1 MNRIYE
7 YFVALGDL
15 FMPRACLAC
24 GRRLGMRER
33 HLCLSCAADVP
44 YTRFWLA
51 AHNPLADRFNAV
63 LERHRGTE
71 PMDYAYA
78 AALIYYKG
86 AYRAIPRALKYQ
98 GDLAAGRHY
107 GALLGRRLAAAPH
120 FADIDLVIP
129 VPLHWT
135 RRRSRGYNQ
144 AEILARAL
152 VSAYRSAPAPAPAAP
167 APAPAAPT
175 TISSAARSPS
185 STVPSIAS
193 SSGPSKRW
201 PVAAGHDDWVAPTT
215 ISSAARSP
223 SSTVPSIA
231 SSSGPSKR
239 WPVAAGHDDGAVPA
253 APPLAAPP
261 LAAPSAAVPSTTSVS
276 DPSERWPVAA
286 GHDDGAVPAAPA
298 PTSSS
303 GTSERWPVEAGHD
316 GGIAPTIVSSAVP
329 STAIPGTPT
338 TVSSGAP
345 SVVIPGGPRN
355 LPEVRTD
362 LLVRARRTRTQT
374 RVSVDQKAR
383 NVASAFQVP
392 ERFPL
397 WSRLIS
403 RLAQF
408 FSSFLTRWPIGV
420 GHDGNHLSSQNDN
433 CLSGQDEDRL
443 SGHEG
448 NHLSSQDEN
457 RLLERESTR
466 HSRLDR
472 ESPADVLASARHI
485 LLVDDTYTTG
495 ATLYAC
501 YAALR
506 PFTTARISIAT
517 LAAVEGTPS
526 LVGPSSGTG
535 GAPSSPGMP
544 SSPIVPS
551 VPSVPS
557 VPGDAPASA
566 SLSGP

>member
-1 MNRIYE
+1 MNRLFDFI
-7 YFVALGDL
+7 VALGDL

-78 AALIYYKG
+78 AALLYYKG

-135 RRRSRGYNQ
+135 RLRSRGYNQ

-152 VSAYRSAPAPAPAAP
+152 VDAFRAAP
-167 APAPAAPT
+167 APL
-175 TISSAARSPS
+175 
-185 STVPSIAS
+185 
-193 SSGPSKRW
+193 
-201 PVAAGHDDWVAPTT
+201 
-215 ISSAARSP
+215 
-223 SSTVPSIA
+223 
-231 SSSGPSKR
+231 
-239 WPVAAGHDDGAVPA
+239 GA
-253 APPLAAPP
+253 
-261 LAAPSAAVPSTTSVS
+261 
-276 DPSERWPVAA
+276 SERWPVVA
-286 GHDDGAVPAAPA
+286 GHDEGV
-298 PTSSS
+298 
-303 GTSERWPVEAGHD
+303 
-316 GGIAPTIVSSAVP
+316 
-329 STAIPGTPT
+329 TPT
-338 TVSSGAP
+338 TVSSTAP
-345 SVVIPGGPRN
+345 STVIPGTPSTVIPGLTRN

-392 ERFPL
+392 ERFSL
-397 WSRLIS
+397 WARI
-403 RLAQF
+403 
-408 FSSFLTRWPIGV
+408 V
-420 GHDGNHLSSQNDN
+420 
-433 CLSGQDEDRL
+433 
-443 SGHEG
+443 
-448 NHLSSQDEN
+448 
-457 RLLERESTR
+457 STLKR
-466 HSRLDR
+466 DAP
-472 ESPADVLASARHI
+472 ESPAAVLASAHHI
-485 LLVDDTYTTG
+485 LLVDDTFTTG

-526 LVGPSSGTG
+526 GGP
-535 GAPSSPGMP
+535 
-544 SSPIVPS
+544 
-551 VPSVPS
+551 
-557 VPGDAPASA
+557 
-566 SLSGP
+566 

>member
-1 MNRIYE
+1 MID
-7 YFVALGDL
+7 FVIALGDL

-51 AHNPLADRFNAV
+51 PHNPLADRFNAV

-86 AYRAIPRALKYQ
+86 AYRSIPRALKYQ

-135 RRRSRGYNQ
+135 RLRSRGYNQ

-152 VSAYRSAPAPAPAAP
+152 ADAFRVAPAPP
-167 APAPAAPT
+167 
-175 TISSAARSPS
+175 
-185 STVPSIAS
+185 
-193 SSGPSKRW
+193 
-201 PVAAGHDDWVAPTT
+201 
-215 ISSAARSP
+215 
-223 SSTVPSIA
+223 
-231 SSSGPSKR
+231 
-239 WPVAAGHDDGAVPA
+239 
-253 APPLAAPP
+253 
-261 LAAPSAAVPSTTSVS
+261 
-276 DPSERWPVAA
+276 
-286 GHDDGAVPAAPA
+286 
-298 PTSSS
+298 
-303 GTSERWPVEAGHD
+303 GTSERWPVVAGHD
-316 GGIAPTIVSSAVP
+316 EGV
-329 STAIPGTPT
+329 TPT
-338 TVSSGAP
+338 ASSGAP
-345 SVVIPGGPRN
+345 STVIPGAPSTVIPGLTRN

-397 WSRLIS
+397 RARI
-403 RLAQF
+403 
-408 FSSFLTRWPIGV
+408 V
-420 GHDGNHLSSQNDN
+420 
-433 CLSGQDEDRL
+433 
-443 SGHEG
+443 
-448 NHLSSQDEN
+448 
-457 RLLERESTR
+457 ST
-466 HSRLDR
+466 LKGDAP
-472 ESPADVLASARHI
+472 ESPASVLASARHI
-485 LLVDDTYTTG
+485 LLVDDTFTTG

-526 LVGPSSGTG
+526 GGP
-535 GAPSSPGMP
+535 
-544 SSPIVPS
+544 
-551 VPSVPS
+551 
-557 VPGDAPASA
+557 
-566 SLSGP
+566 

>member
-1 MNRIYE
+1 MNRLFDFI
-7 YFVALGDL
+7 VALGDL

-51 AHNPLADRFNAV
+51 PHNPLADRFNAV

-78 AALIYYKG
+78 AALLYYKG
-86 AYRAIPRALKYQ
+86 AYRSIPRALKYQ

-135 RRRSRGYNQ
+135 RLRSRGYNQ

-152 VSAYRSAPAPAPAAP
+152 VDAFRSAP
-167 APAPAAPT
+167 
-175 TISSAARSPS
+175 
-185 STVPSIAS
+185 ST
-193 SSGPSKRW
+193 
-201 PVAAGHDDWVAPTT
+201 
-215 ISSAARSP
+215 
-223 SSTVPSIA
+223 
-231 SSSGPSKR
+231 
-239 WPVAAGHDDGAVPA
+239 
-253 APPLAAPP
+253 
-261 LAAPSAAVPSTTSVS
+261 
-276 DPSERWPVAA
+276 
-286 GHDDGAVPAAPA
+286 
-298 PTSSS
+298 
-303 GTSERWPVEAGHD
+303 
-316 GGIAPTIVSSAVP
+316 
-329 STAIPGTPT
+329 
-338 TVSSGAP
+338 
-345 SVVIPGGPRN
+345 VIPGLTRN

-392 ERFPL
+392 DRFSLWARIASPL
-397 WSRLIS
+397 K
-403 RLAQF
+403 
-408 FSSFLTRWPIGV
+408 
-420 GHDGNHLSSQNDN
+420 
-433 CLSGQDEDRL
+433 
-443 SGHEG
+443 
-448 NHLSSQDEN
+448 
-457 RLLERESTR
+457 R
-466 HSRLDR
+466 HVP
-472 ESPADVLASARHI
+472 ESPASVLASARHV
-485 LLVDDTYTTG
+485 LLVDDTFTTG

-526 LVGPSSGTG
+526 GGP
-535 GAPSSPGMP
+535 
-544 SSPIVPS
+544 
-551 VPSVPS
+551 
-557 VPGDAPASA
+557 
-566 SLSGP
+566 

>member
-7 YFVALGDL
+7 YFVALSDL
-15 FMPRACLAC
+15 LMPRACLAC

-51 AHNPLADRFNAV
+51 PHNPLADRFNAV

-86 AYRAIPRALKYQ
+86 AYRSIPRALKYQ

-135 RRRSRGYNQ
+135 RLRSRGYNQ

-152 VSAYRSAPAPAPAAP
+152 VSAYRSASAPAPAP

-175 TISSAARSPS
+175 IVSSAVRSPS

-201 PVAAGHDDWVAPTT
+201 PVEAGHDGG
-215 ISSAARSP
+215 I
-223 SSTVPSIA
+223 
-231 SSSGPSKR
+231 
-239 WPVAAGHDDGAVPA
+239 VPA
-253 APPLAAPP
+253 APAPTS
-261 LAAPSAAVPSTTSVS
+261 SAGT
-276 DPSERWPVAA
+276 SERWPVAA
-286 GHDDGAVPAAPA
+286 GHDDG
-298 PTSSS
+298 
-303 GTSERWPVEAGHD
+303 
-316 GGIAPTIVSSAVP
+316 IAPTIVSSGVP
-329 STAIPGTPT
+329 ST
-338 TVSSGAP
+338 
-345 SVVIPGGPRN
+345 VIPGRPRN

-397 WSRLIS
+397 WARLTS
-403 RLAQF
+403 RLARV
-408 FSSFLTRWPIGV
+408 FSSLLARWPIGV
-420 GHDGNHLSSQNDN
+420 GHDGNHLSGQNEN
-433 CLSGQDEDRL
+433 CLSCHDDNRLSNQDEDRL
-443 SGHEG
+443 SGHDG
-448 NHLSSQDEN
+448 NHLSDQDEN
-457 RLLERESTR
+457 RLSERDGIR
-466 HSRLDR
+466 HSRLDQ
-472 ESPADVLASARHI
+472 ESPAAVLASARHI
-485 LLVDDTYTTG
+485 LLVDDTFTTG

-517 LAAVEGTPS
+517 LAAVEGS
-526 LVGPSSGTG
+526 PSSG
-535 GAPSSPGMP
+535 P
-544 SSPIVPS
+544 
-551 VPSVPS
+551 
-557 VPGDAPASA
+557 
-566 SLSGP
+566 

>member
-1 MNRIYE
+1 MNRLYE

-44 YTRFWLA
+44 YTRSWLA

-86 AYRAIPRALKYQ
+86 AYRSIPRALKYQ

-135 RRRSRGYNQ
+135 RLRSRGYNQ

-152 VSAYRSAPAPAPAAP
+152 VAAYRSASPPAA
-167 APAPAAPT
+167 
-175 TISSAARSPS
+175 SP
-185 STVPSIAS
+185 PS
-193 SSGPSKRW
+193 
-201 PVAAGHDDWVAPTT
+201 
-215 ISSAARSP
+215 
-223 SSTVPSIA
+223 
-231 SSSGPSKR
+231 
-239 WPVAAGHDDGAVPA
+239 
-253 APPLAAPP
+253 
-261 LAAPSAAVPSTTSVS
+261 APSAAVPSTTSVS
-276 DPSERWPVAA
+276 DPSERRPVEA
-286 GHDDGAVPAAPA
+286 GHDDGAAP
-298 PTSSS
+298 
-303 GTSERWPVEAGHD
+303 
-316 GGIAPTIVSSAVP
+316 IIVSSAVP

-345 SVVIPGGPRN
+345 SVVIPGRPRN

-397 WSRLIS
+397 WARLTS
-403 RLAQF
+403 RLARV
-408 FSSFLTRWPIGV
+408 FSSFLARWPIGV
-420 GHDGNHLSSQNDN
+420 GHDDNHLSSQNDN
-433 CLSGQDEDRL
+433 RFSGQDEDRLSGHDDNHLSDQDENRL

-457 RLLERESTR
+457 RLSERNGTR

-472 ESPADVLASARHI
+472 ESPAAVLASARHI
-485 LLVDDTYTTG
+485 LLVDDTFTTG

-506 PFTTARISIAT
+506 PYTTARISIAT

-526 LVGPSSGTG
+526 
-535 GAPSSPGMP
+535 
-544 SSPIVPS
+544 
-551 VPSVPS
+551 
-557 VPGDAPASA
+557 
-566 SLSGP
+566 SGP

>member
-1 MNRIYE
+1 MNRLFDFI
-7 YFVALGDL
+7 VALGDL

-24 GRRLGMRER
+24 GCRLGMRER

-51 AHNPLADRFNAV
+51 PHNPLADRFNAV
-63 LERHRGTE
+63 LERHRRTE

-78 AALIYYKG
+78 VALLYYKG

-152 VSAYRSAPAPAPAAP
+152 VSAYRSTPAP

-175 TISSAARSPS
+175 LAAPPTAAPS
-185 STVPSIAS
+185 TTSV
-193 SSGPSKRW
+193 SGPSERW

-231 SSSGPSKR
+231 SSSGPS
-239 WPVAAGHDDGAVPA
+239 
-253 APPLAAPP
+253 
-261 LAAPSAAVPSTTSVS
+261 
-276 DPSERWPVAA
+276 ERWPVVV
-286 GHDDGAVPAAPA
+286 GHDGGAVPAAPA

-303 GTSERWPVEAGHD
+303 GPSERRPVAAGHD
-316 GGIAPTIVSSAVP
+316 DGAAPTIVSSAVP

-345 SVVIPGGPRN
+345 SAVIPGRPRN

-392 ERFPL
+392 IRFSL
-397 WSRLIS
+397 WARLTS
-403 RLAQF
+403 RLARV
-408 FSSFLTRWPIGV
+408 FSSFLARWPIGV
-420 GHDGNHLSSQNDN
+420 GHDDNHLSSQNDN
-433 CLSGQDEDRL
+433 RLSGQDEDRL
-443 SGHEG
+443 SGHND
-448 NHLSSQDEN
+448 NHLSKQDENRVSHHDENHLSGHEDNHLSDQDEN
-457 RLLERESTR
+457 RLSERDGIR

-472 ESPADVLASARHI
+472 ESPAAVLASARHI
-485 LLVDDTYTTG
+485 LLVDDTFTTG

-506 PFTTARISIAT
+506 PYTTARISIAT
-517 LAAVEGTPS
+517 LAAVEGS
-526 LVGPSSGTG
+526 PSSG
-535 GAPSSPGMP
+535 P
-544 SSPIVPS
+544 
-551 VPSVPS
+551 
-557 VPGDAPASA
+557 
-566 SLSGP
+566 